1 MRRTTSPP
9 TEWTAIR
16 SPTLSRRARTL
27 ASRTI
32 EQSMKKSYLIRSRV
46 IGASKS
52 IISTR
57 CDERVRKAPTMMVD
71 CAISTATVARK
82 LHSPPTHRP
91 PPHQLPSSR
100 RRTALVECFT
110 TPSRRVQSSREFSS
124 AARKAKDR
132 SLISTSWANRWRV
145 RIRHRP
151 CRPYHRRR
159 QSSSSSLII
168 VSTTHRTRRRSSRA
182 QSAPIPTR
190 FSYRVRV
197 SSFPCICRESDALA
211 TWSTASP
218 RKPTSQRHSRVL
230 NVIEN
235 SRQIEVIFRRIGS
248 EVVDNW
254 RAFFESARSISG
266 ADSPK
271 KNTDLVIPSSVETH
285 NGRSMRCW
293 WCHRVSQSIQFFA
306 EWKLSTC
313 LRIHLWVSCVIVFG
327 MSRFTV
333 AVAREHCLLHIV
345 VDVRCTRAWR
355 WFRSRSLKS
364 CNAPRYIHFYL
375 AAPQHCWFWKSDMN
389 ASMSSVGRYL
399 MEKITSLAC

>member
-16 SPTLSRRARTL
+16 SPTLPRRARTL

-32 EQSMKKSYLIRSRV
+32 EQSMKKSYSIRSRV

-82 LHSPPTHRP
+82 LHSPPTRRP

-132 SLISTSWANRWRV
+132 SLISTSLANRWRV

-159 QSSSSSLII
+159 QSSSSSSLII

-190 FSYRVRV
+190 FSYPVHV
-197 SSFPCICRESDALA
+197 SSCPCICRESDALA

-254 RAFFESARSISG
+254 RAFSRAL
-266 ADSPK
+266 DQSPVQTHRK
-271 KNTDLVIPSSVETH
+271 KTDLVIPSSVETH
-285 NGRSMRCW
+285 TMGGRWGADNAIEFRKVFNFS
-293 WCHRVSQSIQFFA
+293 
-306 EWKLSTC
+306 LSEN
-313 LRIHLWVSCVIVFG
+313 
-327 MSRFTV
+327 SR
-333 AVAREHCLLHIV
+333 
-345 VDVRCTRAWR
+345 
-355 WFRSRSLKS
+355 
-364 CNAPRYIHFYL
+364 L
-375 AAPQHCWFWKSDMN
+375 A
-389 ASMSSVGRYL
+389 
-399 MEKITSLAC
+399 